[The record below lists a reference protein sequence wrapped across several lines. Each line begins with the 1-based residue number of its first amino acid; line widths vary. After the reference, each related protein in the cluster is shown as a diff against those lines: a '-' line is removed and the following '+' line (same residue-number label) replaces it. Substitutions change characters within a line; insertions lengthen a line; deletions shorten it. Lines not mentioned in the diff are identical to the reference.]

1 MTDCF
6 IQIFRRFMFWTPSS
20 IFIEEMHEIREQLR
34 NHALVM
40 HYNNSGKLYF
50 HYLEPIINSDP

>member
-1 MTDCF
+1 MHLIFMTDCF
-6 IQIFRRFMFWTPSS
+6 IQIIYVLDTFIYIYRRITY
-20 IFIEEMHEIREQLR
+20 EIREQFR

-50 HYLEPIINSDP
+50 HYPE